1 MKTNQ
6 SSIVILGHDEH
17 LNATRQWVLQ
27 TRGYRVLVIE
37 DASAIGLLPQNPAIQ
52 LLILCHSVP
61 KPECETALALAT
73 TRWPEVRS
81 LMMVADRSRAPS
93 GILGQLLHTMEGPA
107 KLISMVS
114 DIVNRDTSAAA

>member
-6 SSIVILGHDEH
+6 GSIVILGHEEH

-27 TRGYRVLVIE
+27 TRGYRVLVI
-37 DASAIGLLPQNPAIQ
+37 DDPSAIGLLPQNPAIQ
-52 LLILCHSVP
+52 LLILCHSVS
-61 KPECETALALAT
+61 KPECETAIALAT

-81 LMMVADRSRAPS
+81 LMMVADRNRAPA

-114 DIVNRDTSAAA
+114 EIVGRDTSAAA